1 MMTELNVNADNDVL
15 MIERLVPI
23 SDFSKGKTSH
33 IFNDVKYNNMEYII
47 LKNNQPAAVLI
58 SVENYKK
65 IKQVEKLLQIAE
77 EKLLYDQAVRA
88 QTDSNQGDAISL
100 NELIKKYNID
110 PIELEEAVKNVEIE

>member
-1 MMTELNVNADNDVL
+1 MTELNVNADNDVL